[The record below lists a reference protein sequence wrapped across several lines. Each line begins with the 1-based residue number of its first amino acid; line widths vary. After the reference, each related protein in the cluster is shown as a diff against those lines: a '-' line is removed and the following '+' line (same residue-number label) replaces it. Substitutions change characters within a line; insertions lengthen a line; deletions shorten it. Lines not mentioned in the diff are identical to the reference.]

1 MKFLRFAIYPLI
13 FISFL
18 QYGMKLD
25 KFTYKT
31 WSKPNLDVYY
41 HLPDV
46 IDEDTEVIFI
56 IHGNSRNADNYLETW
71 IDRADDKNV
80 ALFAPHFK
88 RSQFPSF
95 NTLQMST
102 SKGVI
107 RENRTLYLN
116 NSIDELFVHIKSL
129 FGLNDK
135 KYNIYGHSAGAQF
148 VHRYLLTSDSPAVDI
163 AIAAN
168 AGWYTFLNGANF
180 PYGIKNPPVSLNDS
194 NVKKFLKTN
203 LHILIGSKDTDIDS
217 SVNQS
222 EGAQKQGFN
231 RFQRANNF
239 FEYTESITQQNN
251 LEFNWEFQI
260 VPGVAHSNS
269 KMSRAAAL
277 IFFDSN

>member
-1 MKFLRFAIYPLI
+1 
-13 FISFL
+13 
-18 QYGMKLD
+18 MKLD

-71 IDRADDKNV
+71 IARADGENV

-203 LHILIGSKDTDIDS
+203 LHILIGSKDTDVDS

-239 FEYTESITQQNN
+239 LNTQNPLLNKIILN
-251 LEFNWEFQI
+251 LIGNFRLCL
-260 VPGVAHSNS
+260 G
-269 KMSRAAAL
+269 
-277 IFFDSN
+277 